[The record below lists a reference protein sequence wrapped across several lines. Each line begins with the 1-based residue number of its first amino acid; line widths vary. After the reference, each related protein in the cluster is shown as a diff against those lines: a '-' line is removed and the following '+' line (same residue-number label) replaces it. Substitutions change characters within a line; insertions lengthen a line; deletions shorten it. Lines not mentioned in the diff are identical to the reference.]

1 MAGRESR
8 TILVL
13 LALAVA
19 GHGVRLACSRSDTP
33 PGELGLDIRWQDTAA
48 ISRQRERAEKAGRSL
63 ASGET
68 VDLNTASAEEIARL
82 PRIGM
87 SLAKR
92 IRDDRQQRGPFKDLR
107 DLDRVPGVGPGLLA
121 VIKDLTRFDGAVTPG
136 NAASF
141 RTFGAYTTGE
151 SGPAAPLVDL
161 NSATEKDLLGLPGV
175 GPARARAILAYRRE
189 AGSFA
194 AVSELERVP
203 GISRSLRARL
213 EPLVTV
219 R

>member
-1 MAGRESR
+1 MASRESK
-8 TILVL
+8 TILTL

-33 PGELGLDIRWQDTAA
+33 PGELGLDVRWRDTAA
-48 ISRQRERAEKAGRSL
+48 LSRQRERAEKAGRPLS
-63 ASGET
+63 AGET
-68 VDLNTASAEEIARL
+68 LDMNSASAEEIARL

-92 IRDDRQQRGPFKDLR
+92 IRDDRQQRGPFKDLG

-121 VIKDLTRFDGAVTPG
+121 VIKDLTRFDGAGSPG

-141 RTFGAYTTGE
+141 RTFGAYT
-151 SGPAAPLVDL
+151 AAGSSAAVSPVDL
-161 NSATEKDLLGLPGV
+161 NSATEKDLLELPGV

-189 AGSFA
+189 AGAFA

>member
-1 MAGRESR
+1 
-8 TILVL
+8 
-13 LALAVA
+13 
-19 GHGVRLACSRSDTP
+19 
-33 PGELGLDIRWQDTAA
+33 
-48 ISRQRERAEKAGRSL
+48 
-63 ASGET
+63 
-68 VDLNTASAEEIARL
+68 
-82 PRIGM
+82 M

-92 IRDDRQQRGPFKDLR
+92 IRDDRQERGPFKDLR

-121 VIKDLTRFDGAVTPG
+121 LIKDLTRFDGAGLPG

-141 RTFGAYTTGE
+141 RTFGGYTAEGGVGGAE
-151 SGPAAPLVDL
+151 VPLVDL
-161 NSATEKDLLGLPGV
+161 NSATEKDLVALPGV

>member
-1 MAGRESR
+1 MANRESR
-8 TILVL
+8 TILTL

-19 GHGVRLACSRSDTP
+19 GHGVRLACGRSDTP
-33 PGELGLDIRWQDTAA
+33 PGELGLDVRWQDTAA
-48 ISRQRERAEKAGRSL
+48 LARHRDRAEKAGRPL
-63 ASGET
+63 APGET
-68 VDLNTASAEEIARL
+68 IDLNSATAEEIARL

-92 IRDDRQQRGPFKDLR
+92 IRDDRQERGPFKDLR

-121 VIKDLTRFDGAVTPG
+121 VIKDLTRFDGAGFPG

-141 RTFGAYTTGE
+141 RTFGGYTVEGRGAE
-151 SGPAAPLVDL
+151 VPPVDL
-161 NSATEKDLLGLPGV
+161 NSATEKDLLALPGV

>member
-1 MAGRESR
+1 MPSRESR

-33 PGELGLDIRWQDTAA
+33 PGELALEVRWRDTAA
-48 ISRQRERAEKAGRSL
+48 LARQRERSEKAGRPL
-63 ASGET
+63 APGEN
-68 VDLNTASAEEIARL
+68 VDHNNPTAQQIDQL
-82 PRIGM
+82 PRIVM

-92 IRDDRQQRGPFKDLR
+92 ISDERQERGPFKDLR

-121 VIKDLTRFDGAVTPG
+121 VIKDLTRFDGATSPG

-141 RTFGAYTTGE
+141 RTFGGYTAPRGGE
-151 SGPAAPLVDL
+151 EAPPVDL
-161 NSATEKDLLGLPGV
+161 NSATEKDLLALPGV